1 MFSVLIFY
9 LVIAYSVLLNQT
21 IQFSTINLRF
31 LSYSRT
37 GFYLFVH
44 LNLFSKEFTISASL
58 QLQQQKKSKQKMPPL
73 TKLTLFIHDYGLWD
87 ACAKE

>member
-1 MFSVLIFY
+1 LTFFVFKPDGLLLICSPKFIFKGVHDLASLIF
-9 LVIAYSVLLNQT
+9 N
-21 IQFSTINLRF
+21 
-31 LSYSRT
+31 
-37 GFYLFVH
+37 
-44 LNLFSKEFTISASL
+44 SASL